1 MVAVFA
7 LSGVGPY
14 AADRELWRSE
24 TARRL
29 LPGRTGGP
37 GELVDRFPAIYES
50 LERIDSRD
58 VGYET
63 QNSLTGFNQI
73 EAVVAQRRG
82 ASTMKRIVL
91 VIAVMLPLVACGED
105 TPKKAE
111 VRPVRVTSVRH
122 TPSGE
127 TISLTGQIQ
136 ARDQVNLAFRIGG
149 LLRERN
155 VGVGDAVLPG
165 QIVAGIEPQD
175 YQNALR
181 SAEADLASAQA
192 VLANAQSA
200 ENRQSVLLG
209 KGIAARV
216 TYDQAEQ
223 QLKTA
228 QAQVESAQAR
238 LQNAKDNLAY
248 TELKSD
254 VAGSVTAKGAEP
266 GEVVAAG
273 RMVLQVATQGS
284 RDAVFNV
291 PSQLIRRS
299 PKNPGVTVALSDDPS
314 VVATGHVREVA
325 PQADA
330 ATGTYVVKVALD
342 NPPDAM
348 RLGAT
353 IVGQIKLESEPVIAL
368 PGTALTQSE
377 GKSAVWA
384 VDPEKKTVSLRPITV
399 GHYDTSSIIVTDGLS
414 DGDLVVTAGVQALR
428 PGQEVRF
435 LETGTGDQK

>member
-1 MVAVFA
+1 
-7 LSGVGPY
+7 
-14 AADRELWRSE
+14 
-24 TARRL
+24 
-29 LPGRTGGP
+29 
-37 GELVDRFPAIYES
+37 
-50 LERIDSRD
+50 
-58 VGYET
+58 
-63 QNSLTGFNQI
+63 
-73 EAVVAQRRG
+73 
-82 ASTMKRIVL
+82 MKRIVL
-91 VIAVMLPLVACGED
+91 IIAVPLLLAACSKEQ
-105 TPKKAE
+105 PKKVE
-111 VRPVRVTSVRH
+111 IRPVRVTSVKH
-122 TPSGE
+122 ALSGD

-136 ARDQVNLAFRIGG
+136 AKDQVNLAFRIGG
-149 LLRERN
+149 RLQERN
-155 VGVGDAVLPG
+155 VTVGDPVAPG
-165 QIVAGIEPQD
+165 QIVARIESQD

-192 VLANAQSA
+192 VLANAQA
-200 ENRQSVLLG
+200 TENRQSELLG
-209 KGIAARV
+209 KGFATRV
-216 TYDQAEQ
+216 QYDQAEQ

-228 QAQVESAQAR
+228 QAQVDSAQAK

-273 RMVLQVATQGS
+273 RMVLQVARQGG

-291 PSQLIRRS
+291 PSQLIRQS
-299 PKNPGVTVALSDDPS
+299 PKDPQVTVSLSDDPAI
-314 VVATGHVREVA
+314 VATGHVREVA

-353 IVGQIKLESEPVIAL
+353 IIGQVKIQSEPVIAL

-377 GKSAVWA
+377 GKPAVWV
-384 VDPEKKTVSLRPITV
+384 VDPSKKTVSLVPVTV
-399 GHYDTSSIIVTDGLS
+399 GHYDSSSIIVADGLR

-428 PGQEVRF
+428 PGQEVRL
-435 LETGTGDQK
+435 LEASASVAK